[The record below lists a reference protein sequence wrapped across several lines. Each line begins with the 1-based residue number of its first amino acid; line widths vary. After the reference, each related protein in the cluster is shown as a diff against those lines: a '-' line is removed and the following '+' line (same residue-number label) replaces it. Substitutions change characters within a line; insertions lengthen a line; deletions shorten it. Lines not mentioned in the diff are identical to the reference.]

1 MVEAIKQ
8 YKDGVSGKI
17 FNNEYDA
24 IESELKSRDI
34 KNTFESFYG
43 TMYCNDTNFVNGG
56 YCIQRNE
63 LFYIHLL
70 KTIVSMVHRHEPHIV
85 EWYSNKEAL
94 FTIES
99 VSGQTYVGM
108 LLSDGDSQISKWYN
122 VQMCI
127 CPVCYREY
135 GQPYYALNCEHNDS
149 IPYKE

>member
-8 YKDGVSGKI
+8 YKYSVSGKI
-17 FNNEYDA
+17 FDNEYDA
-24 IESELKSRDI
+24 IKSEIKSADI
-34 KNTFESFYG
+34 EHTFESFYG
-43 TMYCNDTNFVNGG
+43 TMYFNDTNFVNGC

-70 KTIVSMVHRHEPHIV
+70 KTIVSMVHKHEPHIV
-85 EWYSNKEAL
+85 EWYSNKDAQ

-99 VSGQTYVGM
+99 VLGQTYVGR
-108 LLSDGDSQISKWYN
+108 LLSESGSQLNKWFN

-149 IPYKE
+149 IPTLE